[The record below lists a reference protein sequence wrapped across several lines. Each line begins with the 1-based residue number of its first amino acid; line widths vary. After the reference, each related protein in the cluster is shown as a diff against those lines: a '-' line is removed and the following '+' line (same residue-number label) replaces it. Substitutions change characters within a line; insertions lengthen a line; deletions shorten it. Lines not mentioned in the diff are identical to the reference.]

1 MVDGYIYFCRS
12 LLRGMDV
19 EGFNY
24 FIMVFFLF
32 EVVLIM
38 RAFYVIFL
46 FYLRKVENGLGNFLK
61 GLLEWKEE
69 IV

>member
-38 RAFYVIFL
+38 CAFYVIFL